1 LKIRAT
7 AAALLVAG
15 SLAFTGGGV
24 AYAADACTDAVSVT
38 AGAKAL
44 LDQRVAAV
52 TSGAAR
58 LGIDAALVGQLRDVL
73 IGVDPATIADIGD
86 ALADGQVTVGERLAL
101 VADPD
106 IAAVLPRVLAIVPDT
121 VGGDDVLAVVGLL
134 RPVLDAQLA
143 LNAAVD
149 TQNAAC
155 GTDTTV
161 EDVAHGATPTPV
173 VGRDDLNC
181 VDFTS
186 QADAQAQLDR
196 DPSDPNRLDSDDD
209 RLACENFFDADDSTV
224 SEDTM
229 SDGNVPLGSV
239 ATGGL

>member
-1 LKIRAT
+1 MKIRAT

-24 AYAADACTDAVSVT
+24 AYAADACADAVSVT
-38 AGAKAL
+38 AGAKVL

-52 TSGAAR
+52 ASGAAR

-73 IGVDPATIADIGD
+73 IGVDPATITDISD
-86 ALADGQVTVGERLAL
+86 ALADGQVTVAERLAL

-121 VGGDDVLAVVGLL
+121 MGGDDVLAVVGLL

-155 GTDTTV
+155 GTDTSV
-161 EDVAHGATPTPV
+161 EDVATTTPPVLSTGADTGTDPDVPV
-173 VGRDDLNC
+173 
-181 VDFTS
+181 
-186 QADAQAQLDR
+186 
-196 DPSDPNRLDSDDD
+196 
-209 RLACENFFDADDSTV
+209 
-224 SEDTM
+224 
-229 SDGNVPLGSV
+229 GSV